1 MGINTLPFY
10 KKTATELFVSVPL
23 YTHWLSILTHYIS
36 LKLLSSQGS
45 VMSVLCLV
53 SFVMQIPPNL
63 VTSYSA
69 VIWDYTQS
77 PERKRRAEQLVS
89 VSEF

>member
-1 MGINTLPFY
+1 MGINTLPLY
-10 KKTATELFVSVPL
+10 KKPATEVLV
-23 YTHWLSILTHYIS
+23 SILLIHYIS